1 MREQKVIISLSTF
14 LTILA
19 SSFILFVGWQV
30 KGLLVLLM
38 VAVVIAATIS
48 PLVNWAEKRK
58 VPRWIAVIFVY
69 LSLIGTVT
77 LVIALIGPNV
87 ISQIEK
93 LISQLPLYSENIDTS
108 IEGFVQMLIK
118 KQPAWLDQY
127 FDSQSISRWVISSS
141 RLLLLKSYSFTR
153 GFIGGLFSLILAL
166 FLSGYMVSDS
176 RTLIK
181 GLTQLFPPPWDDK
194 LLSQVGIVAD
204 RMGGYIRGRVLV
216 STILAVITT
225 ICLDLLGVHDFSLA
239 LGAIAGV
246 TNLIPFIGPILGAIP
261 AVIIALAMGGWLI
274 LWVILLYLILQ
285 NLESYVLDP
294 LLVGNSVG
302 VHPLYQ
308 LLSVLVGVQ
317 LLGIIGALIVPP
329 WFAGASALV
338 ENLYV
343 KPKLIAEG
351 KSIK

>member
-14 LTILA
+14 LTIIV
-19 SSFILFVGWQV
+19 SSFILLVGWQV

-38 VAVVIAATIS
+38 VAVVLAATIS
-48 PLVNWAEKRK
+48 PVVNWTEKRK
-58 VPRWIAVIFVY
+58 IPRWIAVILVY
-69 LSLIGTVT
+69 LSIIGTLT
-77 LVIALIGPNV
+77 LIISLLGPNV
-87 ISQIEK
+87 ISQIER

-118 KQPAWLDQY
+118 KQPPWLDQY

-153 GFIGGLFSLILAL
+153 GFIGGFFSLILAL

-181 GLTQLFPPPWDDK
+181 GITQLFPPPWDDK
-194 LLSQVGIVAD
+194 LLSQVDIVTD
-204 RMGGYIRGRVLV
+204 RMGGYIRGRILV
-216 STILAVITT
+216 SAILAIITT

-274 LWVILLYLILQ
+274 LWVIILYVILQ